1 VEASAER
8 DAPEIARD
16 AAGRRKIWL
25 CADDY
30 GIAPGVNSAIR
41 DLIVRNRL
49 NATSVMVV
57 APSFDR
63 SQAAALD
70 SLNSGGKRAAIGL
83 HLTLTG
89 PFRPQ
94 ISGFAPLEDG
104 AFPPILSMM
113 RRAVLRRLDPAA
125 LSAEIK
131 AQLAAFVA
139 AFGHAP
145 DFVDGHQHVHL
156 FPQVRDALLD
166 AVKKAAPEAWVR
178 QCYAGNASDVKGRVL
193 NWFSRAFVRRARAAG
208 VKVNPAFAGTY
219 AFTDTADFAALFPR
233 FLAGLPEG
241 GLVMCHPGTV
251 DAELERLDPLTTLRE
266 HEYAY
271 LRDDAF
277 PLALAA
283 AGVALAEAGG
293 GVSPR

>member
-1 VEASAER
+1 VEASADR
-8 DAPEIARD
+8 GAPEVAQD
-16 AAGRRKIWL
+16 AVRRRKIWL

-70 SLNSGGKRAAIGL
+70 ILNSGGKRAAIGM

-89 PFRPQ
+89 PFRPLA
-94 ISGFAPLEDG
+94 SGFAPLEDG

-125 LSAEIK
+125 LSAEIQ

-251 DAELERLDPLTTLRE
+251 DAELKRLDPLTTLRE

-271 LRDDAF
+271 LRSDAF
-277 PLALAA
+277 PRALAA